1 MSSPY
6 TKIAFTD
13 SAKGI
18 TATKLNLLRDDLS
31 AAISSGGGTVGPP
44 GPAGPTGPTG
54 PQGPAGPTGPAGTAA
69 TATAGTTTTGSP
81 GTAANVTN
89 VGTTAAAV
97 FNFLIP
103 RGDVGAT
110 GPTGATGSQG
120 PIGNTGPAGATGPT
134 GPTGATGP
142 QGPPGVGASA
152 GFVSKSAAYTLT
164 SADSAKYVICSGGSW
179 TLTLP
184 TPAVGLNYQVRNDMG
199 ITGTTGTI
207 TLQPTGGTIDG
218 LASKPLLAQ
227 QECTLVT
234 DGTNW
239 RTFGLK
245 REVILGTQDITTST
259 AQGVVLLPIGF
270 RYFELEFA
278 GFLPVNNPQ
287 SLSGQLSA
295 DGGNT
300 WVTTNYYHSALYN
313 SSATAAAY
321 LQVEAGSSLYITVNS
336 EGGSQLISA
345 QSRLVIFPGGA
356 TSYPTW
362 RMDSWGR
369 QAANVDNKFSGG
381 GGVIAS
387 ACNALKYFATAGNI
401 MNCFLTVK
409 GVV

>member
-1 MSSPY
+1 MASPY

-89 VGTTAAAV
+89 VGTTSAAV

-120 PIGNTGPAGATGPT
+120 PIGNTGPAGATGPA

-207 TLQPTGGTIDG
+207 TLQPLSGTIDG

-227 QECTLVT
+227 QECTLIT

-239 RTFGLK
+239 RTLGLR
-245 REVILGTQDITTST
+245 REVILGTQDITSST
-259 AQGVVLLPIGF
+259 ASGVVLLPAGY
-270 RYFELEFA
+270 RYFELEFTAFQPVA
-278 GFLPVNNPQ
+278 GTDYMV
-287 SLSGQLSA
+287 GQLSA
-295 DGGNT
+295 NGGST
-300 WVTTNYYHSALYN
+300 WLTANYYAGFVVNSTASAVVFSDVENAGFLHICPTQAN
-313 SSATAAAY
+313 SSPGGISKLTIYPGSAASYPQYQFHGTSRQATNGQQEWNGGGANYTAA
-321 LQVEAGSSLYITVNS
+321 
-336 EGGSQLISA
+336 
-345 QSRLVIFPGGA
+345 
-356 TSYPTW
+356 
-362 RMDSWGR
+362 
-369 QAANVDNKFSGG
+369 
-381 GGVIAS
+381 GVI
-387 ACNALKYFATAGNI
+387 NALKYYCGAGNI
-401 MNCFLTVK
+401 LNCFLTVK